1 MLNSC
6 LGLFSAA
13 YSRRHPFSRTYGV
26 NLPSSLT
33 VILPPALGFSPHL
46 PVSVCGT
53 GILSLLSS
61 FSRQCEFNS
70 FLTNLQSP
78 SQPSLNMRTSLHV
91 SLTAWPES
99 TIPPVCLSFCV
110 TASVKR
116 LSTVQEYQPVVHR
129 LRLLSS
135 A

>member
-1 MLNSC
+1 MVL
-6 LGLFSAA
+6 
-13 YSRRHPFSRTYGV
+13 
-26 NLPSSLT
+26 SL
-33 VILPPALGFSPHL
+33 VLGFSPRL

-116 LSTVQEYQPVVHR
+116 LSTVQEYQPVIHR